1 MTQTQ
6 RDQLTQLVNQILQ
19 APSCCAEAKAAGQ
32 AWLDAAGTDGEPAA
46 TRALMAELEE
56 DIMPIQGLIDFA
68 ASPVGAKV
76 FGGLEKAKAVEAHAR
91 EIQAAGAKYCDC
103 PACAASEKILALKAD
118 LLG

>member
-6 RDQLTQLVNQILQ
+6 RDQLTQLVNQLLQ
-19 APSCCAEAKAAGQ
+19 TPTCCAEAKAAGQ
-32 AWLDAAGTDGEPAA
+32 AWLDAAGTAGEPAA

-56 DIMPIQGLIDFA
+56 DIEPIEDLIAFA
-68 ASPVGAKV
+68 ASPAGAKV
-76 FGGLEKAKAVEAHAR
+76 FGGPEKAKAMEAHAR

-103 PACAASEKILALKAD
+103 PACALSEKILAMKAD